1 MQVSDG
7 SQYNQFRHF
16 CGGSIIDQQWVL
28 TAAHCCHS
36 VKESFIQRHE
46 NVKIMAGGISLL
58 RHEGVEQERFASMII
73 THKNYGKDFFGQS
86 NKEQNDICLIKVRQP
101 FLLNSHVSRI
111 ELPDQFEYYPPGEML
126 MVSGWGQLSS
136 ENGIL
141 PDTLQKVRVPVVS
154 DEECR
159 QEYRQVAG
167 KISRS
172 MLCAGYHEGGK
183 DSCQGDSGGPLVDE
197 RMQKLVGIV
206 SHGLGCARPNYPGI
220 YTQVSFYVN
229 WIARVMES
237 CKSQE
242 SCKSHNHN

>member
-28 TAAHCCHS
+28 TAAHCCKS
-36 VKESFIQRHE
+36 VKASFIQRHE
-46 NVKIMAGGISLL
+46 NVKIMAGGISLH
-58 RHEGVEQERFASMII
+58 RHEGVEQERFASII
-73 THKNYGKDFFGQS
+73 MTHKNHGKDVFGQS

-101 FLLNSHVSRI
+101 FLLNNHVSRI
-111 ELPDQFEYYPPGEML
+111 GLPDQFEYYPPGKML

-141 PDTLQKVRVPVVS
+141 PDTLKKVRVPVVS

-159 QEYRQVAG
+159 QEYRQVER
-167 KISRS
+167 ISRS
-172 MLCAGYHEGGK
+172 MLCAGYHEGGR

-206 SHGLGCARPNYPGI
+206 SHGLGCAKPNYPGI

-229 WIARVMES
+229 WIAGNMANNNYNNS
-237 CKSQE
+237 
-242 SCKSHNHN
+242 